1 MGWCH
6 YGGWEVHD
14 LKLASWRAREVPVQ
28 RQEKTDAPAQRQP
41 GREKKPSSLSHLV
54 YAHFQQTA
62 WGPPTWGGDIC
73 LPQSAWTQVFIS
85 SRNTLTDIPWV
96 IFNQVSGCPMT
107 QSDWWINWS
116 PVPPSRGRHLVP
128 CWLCCLSRN
137 CAPLKVTP
145 PESAAPSQWLVGV
158 GVTRAQPLTL
168 IWDSSKGPSQ
178 FYISLGEQL
187 SLLL

>member
-85 SRNTLTDIPWV
+85 SRNTLTDIPQI
-96 IFNQVSGCPMT
+96 IFNQMSGHPMAQSSLHIKFTTTVSPWK
-107 QSDWWINWS
+107 SF
-116 PVPPSRGRHLVP
+116 
-128 CWLCCLSRN
+128 
-137 CAPLKVTP
+137 A
-145 PESAAPSQWLVGV
+145 
-158 GVTRAQPLTL
+158 
-168 IWDSSKGPSQ
+168 
-178 FYISLGEQL
+178 
-187 SLLL
+187 LLLCLLMWTYFCASKQWKHVSHSIENIGRRKLGYFPFAFD